1 MRAWRQWLVQ
11 SLMAVVVGGHLCDI
25 ATGSEHWPFS
35 PYPMYSHVP
44 RWTMEVGRIM
54 AVPAGGGA
62 ETIWRAPRFL
72 APFDQSRLLQG
83 LDTLLR
89 AGDRPRVT
97 AALEDC
103 LVRYE
108 RRRRAG
114 EHDGPALHALRYY
127 RMRWELDPAARD
139 TERPAHRD
147 LVVEVTLPEPAA

>member
-1 MRAWRQWLVQ
+1 MRAWRQRLVQ
-11 SLMAVVVGGHLCDI
+11 SLMAVVIGGHCYDI
-25 ATGSEHWPFS
+25 ATGREHWPFS
-35 PYPMYSHVP
+35 PYPMYSHLP
-44 RWTMEVGRIM
+44 HWTMETGRIM
-54 AVPAGGGA
+54 AVPSGGGA
-62 ETIWRAPRFL
+62 ELVWREPHLL

-97 AALEDC
+97 AALRDC

-127 RMRWELDPAARD
+127 RTHWALDPEARNVD
-139 TERPAHRD
+139 RPDRRD
-147 LVVEVTLPEPAA
+147 LVVEVTLPGPTP